1 MLRPMLV
8 TGLKCW
14 HMRDEEDFYPK
25 VNFDSVVAK
34 IPSGSEVVFLFRRD

>member
-25 VNFDSVVAK
+25 VNFDSVVSK
-34 IPSGSEVVFLFRRD
+34 VRRPLRPF